1 MAVVVTD
8 HSEYNFPLSQ
18 GAVIMQK
25 RSLLALCIAVLAA
38 ALIIFAGK
46 SCAED
51 INTINNRT
59 RSSKSTTYPDELF
72 TNSPTPPPLPVT
84 TTTEPDTLNF
94 VVITN
99 MLGDVIETIP
109 ITTEPVTQVQYATV
123 TNMFGDAIGLV
134 PIDPDEIPTTP
145 LSILEQYEATMAS
158 MEAAAQAEHP
168 TTAEPVTE
176 IRTDFTIVLN

>member
-8 HSEYNFPLSQ
+8 HSEYNLPLSQ

-51 INTINNRT
+51 INTINNKT

-99 MLGDVIETIP
+99 MLGDVVETVP

-123 TNMFGDAIGLV
+123 TDMFGDAIGLV
-134 PIDPDEIPTTP
+134 PIDPDEIPTTT